1 MIEHMT
7 SYVNRFRPKLSR
19 SPMFI
24 EHRSSHLNKGS
35 IFAFT
40 SVILLRYI
48 WRRKLIYGEE
58 N

>member
-1 MIEHMT
+1 MT